1 MPPRNQR
8 NRDQQPELRFV
19 DQQSEQSAG
28 EQRPSL
34 EQAQAAAEQ
43 RRRPGA
49 VLSADRVDEN
59 RPARPARAAARL
71 GPASPDAVRDRK
83 RTNPPPA
90 TRAAPA
96 RGP

>member
-1 MPPRNQR
+1 MPPRKQR
-8 NRDQQPELRFV
+8 NRDQQPELRLV

-34 EQAQAAAEQ
+34 ERAQAEPNSAAVQ
-43 RRRPGA
+43 VLFCPPTALMKTARR
-49 VLSADRVDEN
+49 
-59 RPARPARAAARL
+59 ARL

>member
-1 MPPRNQR
+1 MPPRKQR
-8 NRDQQPELRFV
+8 SWDQQPELRPV

-34 EQAQAAAEQ
+34 EQAQAATEQ

-59 RPARPARAAARL
+59 RQRESSAPWPGIARR
-71 GPASPDAVRDRK
+71 SVR
-83 RTNPPPA
+83 
-90 TRAAPA
+90 
-96 RGP
+96 